1 MNSLFVTAAIFFQLW
16 MPIWE
21 ARPFVSQDFA
31 YEARPVMDEKMLA
44 PISEALKVEDSRM
57 RGELYVA
64 LAAAPIRGN
73 QQFLLEKCLPA
84 EKDETLRA
92 TILRQIARMEP
103 QAIPAAAIAP
113 YLKDASLQVVL
124 AAIQLYGKL
133 PDADPRQLVGFLGT
147 PDGKGG
153 QELLSL
159 KLAAWRCFAESPRLA
174 NTLGSNFLTF
184 KEVTPVELRYL
195 VLKTALAQ
203 QKRKPE
209 TTAWL
214 KELLQG
220 PTAMRAVA
228 ASDTTPADFAITAKY
243 LQDKDPAVRQAVCD
257 SAKLPGFATVLPAA
271 LGDKDPAVRVAAL
284 QALRRCCD
292 APDEKLLRRIMAL
305 FTDPSQFVQ
314 EAAEETFVHLARKNS
329 AALALLETALAPNG
343 EPDAHRHAANAVRLL
358 KGYRLVPA
366 IAALL
371 KGEKQPNAIA
381 AELDAIAHLAK
392 VGEYEAVVMPFTRH
406 SSHLV
411 RKMAVRVIGRLQY
424 KGQEAEVIRLAK
436 DRTATDVCIEA
447 YEAMG
452 RFPQPVFIPTI
463 LECLRAPGKTLAEDR
478 ACAAWALGYIQ
489 PVTPQDKAR
498 FAEAVERLRIQATV
512 AIVPTDVGLAFEQ
525 EFVIAN
531 AMYSLGK
538 IAKRQETPEE
548 QRNHANY
555 VISLYDVSP
564 ERDRELQEQAL
575 AAGKSGPGELPRA
588 AVTWSFAHQ
597 LRLWMDG
604 KQIETQPIPDSILS
618 FPVKGL

>member
-1 MNSLFVTAAIFFQLW
+1 MNSLFVTAALFFQLW

-21 ARPFVSQDFA
+21 ARPIVLEDLA
-31 YEARPVMDEKMLA
+31 YEPRPVMDEKMLA
-44 PISEALKVEDSRM
+44 PISEELKVADARL

-64 LAAAPIRGN
+64 LAAAPIEGN

-84 EKDETLRA
+84 EKDEALRA
-92 TILRQIARMEP
+92 TILRQLARMVP
-103 QAIPAAAIAP
+103 NSIPEAKIAP

-124 AAIQLYGKL
+124 AAIQLYGIL

-184 KEVTPVELRYL
+184 KEVMPLELRCL

-228 ASDTTPADFAITAKY
+228 AADATPADFAIPAKY
-243 LQDKDPAVRQAVCD
+243 LQDKDPAVRQTVCD
-257 SAKLPGFATVLPAA
+257 AANLPGFAAILPAA
-271 LGDKDPAVRVAAL
+271 LGDKEPAVRVAAL
-284 QALRRCCD
+284 QALNRCSVD
-292 APDEKLLRRIMAL
+292 TKDELLRKIVAL
-305 FTDPSQFVQ
+305 FTDTSLLVQ
-314 EAAEETFVHLARKNS
+314 EAAEETFVHLAGKN
-329 AALALLETALAPNG
+329 AGVPALLETALASNAS
-343 EPDAHRHAANAVRLL
+343 PDAHRHAANAARLL
-358 KGYRLVPA
+358 KAYRLAPG

-371 KGEKQPNAIA
+371 KGEKRPEVIA

-392 VGEYEAVVMPFTRH
+392 RGEYEADVMPFARH
-406 SSHLV
+406 PSHLV
-411 RKMAVRVIGRLQY
+411 RKMVVRVIGRLQY
-424 KGQEAEVIRLAK
+424 KGQEPEVIRLAK
-436 DRTATDVCIEA
+436 EHDSTDVCIEA

-463 LECLRAPGKTLAEDR
+463 MACLKAPGKTLAKER
-478 ACAAWALGYIQ
+478 ANAAWALGYIH
-489 PVTPQDKAR
+489 PVTQQDKER
-498 FAEAVERLRIQATV
+498 FAEAVERLRIHATV
-512 AIVPTDVGLAFEQ
+512 PVVPTDIGPVFEE
-525 EFVIAN
+525 EFMIAN
-531 AMYSLGK
+531 VMYSLGK
-538 IAKRQETPEE
+538 IAKRTDTPEE
-548 QRNHANY
+548 QRSHASY

-564 ERDRELQEQAL
+564 EKNRALQQQAM
-575 AAGKSGPGELPRA
+575 AAGKGPGEYPRSD
-588 AVTWSFAHQ
+588 VTWSLAHQ
-597 LRLWMDG
+597 LRQWLDG
-604 KQIETQPIPDSILS
+604 KPIETQPIPDSALS

>member
-1 MNSLFVTAAIFFQLW
+1 MNSLFVTAAIFFQFW

-21 ARPFVSQDFA
+21 ARPFVTKDLA
-31 YEARPVMDEKMLA
+31 YEARPVMEEKMLA
-44 PISEALKVEDSRM
+44 PISETLKVADSRL

-84 EKDETLRA
+84 EKDEFLRA

-103 QAIPAAAIAP
+103 QSIPAATIAP

-184 KEVTPVELRYL
+184 KEVSPLELRCL

-220 PTAMRAVA
+220 PIAMRLIA
-228 ASDTTPADFAITAKY
+228 ATDATPVDYAIVAKY
-243 LQDKDPAVRQAVCD
+243 LQDKEPAVRQAVCD
-257 SAKLPGFATVLPAA
+257 TARLPGFVAVLPAA
-271 LGDKDPAVRVAAL
+271 LGDKEPAVRVAAL
-284 QALRRCCD
+284 LALKRCCET
-292 APDEKLLRRIMAL
+292 PDEGLLRRIMAL
-305 FTDPSQFVQ
+305 FMDTSHLVQ
-314 EAAEETFVHLARKNS
+314 EAAEDAFVYLAGKNGG
-329 AALALLETALAPNG
+329 ALALLETALSPNG
-343 EPDAHRHAANAVRLL
+343 APDAHRHAANAARLL
-358 KGYRLVPA
+358 KVYRLTPS
-366 IAALL
+366 IASLL
-371 KGEKQPNAIA
+371 KDEKQPNAIA

-392 VGEYEAVVMPFTRH
+392 NGEYEADVMPFTH
-406 SSHLV
+406 HASHLV
-411 RKMAVRVIGRLQY
+411 RRMAVRVIGRLQY

-463 LECLRAPGKTLAEDR
+463 MACLKAPGKTLSEER
-478 ACAAWALGYIQ
+478 ASALWALGYIQ
-489 PVTPQDKAR
+489 PVTQEDKAR
-498 FAEAVERLRIQATV
+498 FAEAVERLRIHATV
-512 AIVPTDVGLAFEQ
+512 AIVPTDVGPAFED
-525 EFVIAN
+525 ESVIAN

-564 ERDRELQEQAL
+564 EKDRELQDQAM
-575 AAGKSGPGELPRA
+575 AAGKGPGEVPRS
-588 AVTWSFAHQ
+588 AVTWSLAHQ
-597 LRLWMDG
+597 LRQWLDG
-604 KQIETQPIPDSILS
+604 RQIETQPIPDVTLS

>member
-1 MNSLFVTAAIFFQLW
+1 MNSLFVTAAIFFQFW

-21 ARPFVSQDFA
+21 ARPFVTKDLA
-31 YEARPVMDEKMLA
+31 YEARPVMEEKMLA
-44 PISEALKVEDSRM
+44 PISETLKVADSRL

-84 EKDETLRA
+84 EKDEFLRA

-103 QAIPAAAIAP
+103 QSIPAAAIAP
-113 YLKDASLQVVL
+113 YLKETSLQVVL

-184 KEVTPVELRYL
+184 KEASPLELRGL

-220 PTAMRAVA
+220 PIAMRLIA
-228 ASDTTPADFAITAKY
+228 AIDATPADFAIAAKY
-243 LQDKDPAVRQAVCD
+243 LQDKEPAVRQVVCD
-257 SAKLPGFATVLPAA
+257 TARLPGFVAVLPAA
-271 LGDKDPAVRVAAL
+271 LGDKEPAVRVAAL
-284 QALRRCCD
+284 QALKRCCE
-292 APDEKLLRRIMAL
+292 APDEGLLRRIMAL
-305 FTDPSQFVQ
+305 FTDTSHLVQ
-314 EAAEETFVHLARKNS
+314 EAAEETFVYLAGKNGS
-329 AALALLETALAPNG
+329 ALALLETALSPNSA
-343 EPDAHRHAANAVRLL
+343 PDAHRHAANAARLL
-358 KGYRLVPA
+358 KGYRLTPS
-366 IAALL
+366 IALL
-371 KGEKQPNAIA
+371 LKDEKLPNAIA

-392 VGEYEAVVMPFTRH
+392 NGEYEVDVMPFTRH
-406 SSHLV
+406 ASHLV
-411 RKMAVRVIGRLQY
+411 RRMAVRVIGRLQY

-463 LECLRAPGKTLAEDR
+463 MACLKAPGKTLSEER
-478 ACAAWALGYIQ
+478 ASALWALGYIQ
-489 PVTPQDKAR
+489 PVTQEDKAH
-498 FAEAVERLRIQATV
+498 FAEAVERLRIHATV
-512 AIVPTDVGLAFEQ
+512 AIVPTDVGPAFED
-525 EFVIAN
+525 ESVIAN

-564 ERDRELQEQAL
+564 EKDRELQDQAT
-575 AAGKSGPGELPRA
+575 AAGKGPGEVPRS
-588 AVTWSFAHQ
+588 AVTWSLAHQ
-597 LRLWMDG
+597 LRQWLDG
-604 KQIETQPIPDSILS
+604 RQIETQPIPDVTLS

>member
-21 ARPFVSQDFA
+21 ARPFVTKDLS
-31 YEARPVMDEKMLA
+31 YEARPVMEEKMLA
-44 PISEALKVEDSRM
+44 PISAALKVADSRL

-73 QQFLLEKCLPA
+73 QQFLLEQCLPA

-92 TILRQIARMEP
+92 TILRQIVRMEP
-103 QAIPAAAIAP
+103 QSIPATAIAP

-124 AAIQLYGKL
+124 AAIQLYGIL
-133 PDADPRQLVGFLGT
+133 PDADPRLLVGFLGT

-184 KEVTPVELRYL
+184 KEVLPLELRCL

-214 KELLQG
+214 KELLKG
-220 PTAMRAVA
+220 PTAMRAIA
-228 ASDTTPADFAITAKY
+228 AADATPTDYAITAKY
-243 LQDKDPAVRQAVCD
+243 LQDQDPAVRQAVCEA
-257 SAKLPGFATVLPAA
+257 AKLSGFAAVLPAA
-271 LGDKDPAVRVAAL
+271 LGDKEPAVRVAAL
-284 QALRRCCD
+284 LALKRCCE
-292 APDEKLLRRIMAL
+292 APDDALLRRILVL
-305 FTDPSQFVQ
+305 FADSSNLVQ
-314 EAAEETFVHLARKNS
+314 EAAEETFVHLAGKKGG
-329 AALALLETALAPNG
+329 ALDVLETALAPEG
-343 EPDAHRHAANAVRLL
+343 APDAHRHAANAARLL
-358 KGYRLVPA
+358 KGHRLTPA
-366 IAALL
+366 IALLL
-371 KGEKQPNAIA
+371 KDEKRPEAIA
-381 AELDAIAHLAK
+381 AELDALAHLAK
-392 VGEYEAVVMPFTRH
+392 IGEYEAEVMPFTRH
-406 SSHLV
+406 PSYLV
-411 RKMAVRVIGRLQY
+411 RKMAVRAIGWLRF

-463 LECLRAPGKTLAEDR
+463 MACLKAPGKTLGQER
-478 ACAAWALGYIQ
+478 AAALWALGFIQ
-489 PVTPQDKAR
+489 PVSQEDKAH
-498 FAEAVERLRIQATV
+498 FAEAVERLRIHATV
-512 AIVPTDVGLAFEQ
+512 AIVPTDIGPTFE
-525 EFVIAN
+525 EEYVIGN

-538 IAKRQETPEE
+538 IAKRPDTPEE

-555 VISLYDVSP
+555 VISLYDISP
-564 ERDRELQEQAL
+564 EKDLELQQQAM
-575 AAGKSGPGELPRA
+575 AAGKGPGELPRS
-588 AVTWSFAHQ
+588 AVTWSLAHQ
-597 LRLWMDG
+597 LRLWLDE
-604 KQIETQPIPDSILS
+604 KPIETQPIPDAVLN

>member
-1 MNSLFVTAAIFFQLW
+1 MNSLFVTAALFFQLW

-21 ARPFVSQDFA
+21 ARPIVLEDLA
-31 YEARPVMDEKMLA
+31 YEPRPVMDEKMLA
-44 PISEALKVEDSRM
+44 PISEELKVADARL

-64 LAAAPIRGN
+64 LAAAPIEGN

-84 EKDETLRA
+84 EKDEALRA
-92 TILRQIARMEP
+92 TILRQLARMVPNLISE
-103 QAIPAAAIAP
+103 AKIAP

-124 AAIQLYGKL
+124 AAIQLYGIL

-184 KEVTPVELRYL
+184 KEVMPLELRCL

-228 ASDTTPADFAITAKY
+228 AADATPTDFAIPAKY

-257 SAKLPGFATVLPAA
+257 AANLPGFAAILPAA
-271 LGDKDPAVRVAAL
+271 LGDKEPAVRVAAL
-284 QALRRCCD
+284 QALNRCSVD
-292 APDEKLLRRIMAL
+292 TKDELLRKIVAL
-305 FTDPSQFVQ
+305 FTDASQLVQ
-314 EAAEETFVHLARKNS
+314 EAAEETFVHLACKN
-329 AALALLETALAPNG
+329 ANAVALLETALAPNAS
-343 EPDAHRHAANAVRLL
+343 PDAHRHAANAARLL
-358 KGYRLVPA
+358 KAYRLTPS

-371 KGEKQPNAIA
+371 KGEKRPEAIA

-392 VGEYEAVVMPFTRH
+392 RGEYEADVMPFARH
-406 SSHLV
+406 PSHLV

-424 KGQEAEVIRLAK
+424 KGQEPEVIRLAK
-436 DRTATDVCIEA
+436 EHDSTDVCIEA

-463 LECLRAPGKTLAEDR
+463 MACLKAPGKTLSQER
-478 ACAAWALGYIQ
+478 ANAAWALGYIH
-489 PVTPQDKAR
+489 PVTQQDKAR
-498 FAEAVERLRIQATV
+498 FAEAVERLRIHATV
-512 AIVPTDVGLAFEQ
+512 PVVPTDIGPVFEE

-531 AMYSLGK
+531 VMYSMGK
-538 IAKRQETPEE
+538 IAKRTDTPEE
-548 QRNHANY
+548 QRNHAD
-555 VISLYDVSP
+555 VVVSLYDVSP
-564 ERDRELQEQAL
+564 EKNRALQQQAM
-575 AAGKSGPGELPRA
+575 AAGKGPGEYPRSD
-588 AVTWSFAHQ
+588 VTWSLAHQ
-597 LRLWMDG
+597 LRQWLEG
-604 KQIETQPIPDSILS
+604 KPIETQPIPDSALS

>member
-1 MNSLFVTAAIFFQLW
+1 MNSLFVTAALFFQLW

-21 ARPFVSQDFA
+21 ARPFVVSDFT
-31 YEARPVMDEKMLA
+31 YKSRTVMDEKMLT
-44 PISEALKVEDSRM
+44 PISETLKYADARL

-84 EKDETLRA
+84 EKDELLRA
-92 TILRQIARMEP
+92 TILRQLARMEP
-103 QAIPAAAIAP
+103 QSIPAEAIAP
-113 YLKDASLQVVL
+113 YLKDASAHVVL
-124 AAIQLYGKL
+124 AAIQLYGIL

-184 KEVTPVELRYL
+184 KEVSPLELRCL

-220 PTAMRAVA
+220 PTAMRVVA
-228 ASDTTPADFAITAKY
+228 ASDATPADFAIVAKY
-243 LQDKDPAVRQAVCD
+243 LQDKDPAVRQAVCEA
-257 SAKLPGFATVLPAA
+257 AKQPGFAAVLPAA
-271 LGDKDPAVRVAAL
+271 LGDREPAVRVAAL
-284 QALRRCCD
+284 NALNRCCD
-292 APDEKLLRRIMAL
+292 ATKDELLRKVLAL
-305 FTDPSQFVQ
+305 FTDSSLLVQ
-314 EAAEETFVHLARKNS
+314 DAAEETFVHLAGKNDG
-329 AALALLETALAPNG
+329 ALALLETALAPNG
-343 EPDAHRHAANAVRLL
+343 GPDAHRHAANAARLL
-358 KGYRLVPA
+358 KGYRLAPA
-366 IAALL
+366 IALLL
-371 KGEKQPNAIA
+371 KGEKLPNAIA

-392 VGEYEAVVMPFTRH
+392 YGEFEADVMPFARH
-406 SSHLV
+406 PSHLV
-411 RKMAVRVIGRLQY
+411 RKMAVRAIGRLRF

-463 LECLRAPGKTLAEDR
+463 MSCLKAPGKTLAEER
-478 ACAAWALGYIQ
+478 ASALWALGYIK
-489 PVTPQDKAR
+489 PVTQEDKVR
-498 FAEAVERLRIQATV
+498 FAEAVERLRIHATV
-512 AIVPTDVGLAFEQ
+512 AIVPTDVGPTHEQ

-564 ERDRELQEQAL
+564 EKELELQQQAL
-575 AAGKSGPGELPRA
+575 AAGKGGPGELPRS
-588 AVTWSFAHQ
+588 AVTWSLAQQ
-597 LRLWMDG
+597 LRQWMDS
-604 KQIETQPIPDSILS
+604 KPIETQPIPDATLS